1 MAKKF
6 IESVTTTTR
15 NEGSNQQPTITET
28 KKVHLI
34 TLTDA
39 DKFFMVYLSM
49 LRSFYE
55 IKYVKDVF
63 ILVKMAEM
71 AEYNTGN
78 VKLTMDDRADIC
90 KTINIK
96 SSNLSAS
103 LTRLISMN
111 LLAGGKGKYT
121 INAGLFWKGDSK
133 ERKRLLL
140 SKGLDFNIKFKIEP
154 NTNFDD
160 EADEKN

>member
-1 MAKKF
+1 VKGQPAIVTEVKKTHL
-6 IESVTTTTR
+6 VTL
-15 NEGSNQQPTITET
+15 S
-28 KKVHLI
+28 
-34 TLTDA
+34 DA

-78 VKLTMDDRADIC
+78 VKVTMEDRADIC
-90 KTINIK
+90 KEINIK
-96 SSNLSAS
+96 QSNLSAS

-111 LLAGGKGKYT
+111 LLTGGKGKYT

-133 ERKRLLL
+133 ERKKLLI
-140 SKGLDFNIKFKIEP
+140 SRGLDFNITFKIEP
-154 NTNFDD
+154 NYDFETK
-160 EADEKN
+160 E